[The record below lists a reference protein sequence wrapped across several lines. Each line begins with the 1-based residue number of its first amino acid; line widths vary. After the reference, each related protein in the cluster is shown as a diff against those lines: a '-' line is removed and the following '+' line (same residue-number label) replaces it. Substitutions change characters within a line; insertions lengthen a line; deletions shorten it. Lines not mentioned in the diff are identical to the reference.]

1 MKVQTRVSRKAAGL
15 PYVYNDETILREQY
29 AYQDALAKYN
39 RTLPSEHET
48 RARMLLSLM
57 AEVGES
63 WHQLTRRSMPIGNCV
78 TFILAETSTVT
89 QWCPLSMMRTFI
101 SETTA

>member
-1 MKVQTRVSRKAAGL
+1 MKVQTPHERKAAGL
-15 PYVYNDETILREQY
+15 PYVYNDEAILREQS

-48 RARMLLSLM
+48 RRRMLSTLM
-57 AEVGES
+57 AEVGKTAP
-63 WHQLTRRSMPIGNCV
+63 LTRRSMPIGDCV

-89 QWCPLSMMRTFI
+89 QWCPLSMMPTFI
-101 SETTA
+101 SEMTA

>member
-1 MKVQTRVSRKAAGL
+1 M
-15 PYVYNDETILREQY
+15 YNDETILREQY

-48 RARMLLSLM
+48 RARMLLPLM
-57 AEVGES
+57 AEVGDS
-63 WHQLTRRSMPIGNCV
+63 CTIDTPVHANWDCV

-89 QWCPLSMMRTFI
+89 QWCPLSMMQTFI